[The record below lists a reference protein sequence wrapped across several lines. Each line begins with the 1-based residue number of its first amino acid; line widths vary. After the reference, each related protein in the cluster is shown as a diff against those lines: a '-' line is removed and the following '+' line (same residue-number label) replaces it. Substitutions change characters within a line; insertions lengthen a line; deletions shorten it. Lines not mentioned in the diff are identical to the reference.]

1 MTVYPVTVDAGTP
14 MGATLVEGGAT
25 FRVWAPRAMQ
35 VHVVHGA
42 TGELQDALAPLGA
55 QGHWAGLVPG
65 IADGSTYRFRVVGTD
80 GTAALKRDPWAVELE
95 AGVGLADQ
103 RCVVRDLTDYPWH
116 DAGFAAPARPDLV
129 VYQLHVG
136 VFSAVDAAGHDIRDG
151 RVATLLDA
159 LARVPY
165 LADLGVNAVQP
176 LPIVEFHGE
185 WSLGY
190 NGTDLFAPETDYCVA
205 DADLAPHLD
214 QVNAL
219 LAQRGQTPLLRVDLV
234 GHVNQLKA
242 FVDVCHV
249 FGIAVILDVV
259 YNHAGGGLDDASLDH
274 LDMPPDPDEGNSLYF
289 SRATWAG
296 GKVFAF
302 DRAGVRDF
310 LVGNATTFLDV
321 FHADG
326 LRFDEITVI
335 DRNGGWSFC
344 QDLTAT
350 LRSRMPR
357 AVLIA
362 EYWGD
367 ERRLGVT
374 PAPDGMGFDL
384 GYDDGL
390 RVGVRA
396 VLAQVAGGAE
406 APVDL
411 DPIARGLARPWGF
424 PTAWAAYTCLENHDL
439 VLERDG
445 LEREGGSNDP
455 RIARLCG
462 GDDSRSWWARSRAR
476 VATGLLLTAPG
487 TPMLFMGQE
496 FLEDKTW
503 SDDVRL
509 PGHTIWWDGVEGADP
524 VMVDFHRAT
533 RDLVRLRRRQPALR
547 ADPVVVYPLARDARV
562 LAFQRWVPGVGR
574 DVVVVASF
582 AETTFTGYAL
592 GFPRGGTWR
601 EVFNSA
607 AYEAGPDIPGN
618 GGMIVADGPGMH
630 DMPASAQV
638 TVPANA
644 LLVFALD
651 DGDPIPP

>member
-1 MTVYPVTVDAGTP
+1 

-25 FRVWAPRAMQ
+25 FRVWAPRAKQ
-35 VHVVHGA
+35 VEVVHRAPGA
-42 TGELQDALAPLGA
+42 PVQESARTRTSLTPFGTE
-55 QGHWAGLVPG
+55 GHWAGFVPG
-65 IADGSTYRFRVVGTD
+65 IEAGSVYRYRVVGSD
-80 GTAALKRDPWAVELE
+80 GSVGLKRDPRATELE
-95 AGVGLADQ
+95 AGVDLADQ
-103 RCVVRDLTDYPWH
+103 GCVVRDLADYPWH
-116 DAGFAAPARPDLV
+116 DAGFVSPAAPDLV

-136 VFSAVDAAGHDIRDG
+136 VFSAVDIAGHDIRAG

-159 LARVPY
+159 VARVPY
-165 LADLGVNAVQP
+165 LADLGVTAVQL

-190 NGTDLFAPETDYCVA
+190 NGTDLFAPEIDYCVA
-205 DADLAPHLD
+205 DADLGPHLD
-214 QVNAL
+214 RVNAL
-219 LAQRGQTPLLRVDLV
+219 LAQRGHPPVARADLV
-234 GHVNQLKA
+234 GHVNQLKVFA
-242 FVDVCHV
+242 DVCHV

-274 LDMPPDPDEGNSLYF
+274 LDLPPEPDDGNSLYF

-302 DRAGVRDF
+302 DRPGVRAF
-310 LVGNATTFLDV
+310 LIDNATFFLDV
-321 FHADG
+321 FHVDG
-326 LRFDEITVI
+326 LRFDEVTVI

-350 LRSRMPR
+350 LGFRTPR

-367 ERRLGVT
+367 ERRLGVL
-374 PAPDGMGFDL
+374 PAPAGMGFDL

-396 VLAQVAGGAE
+396 VLAQVAVGAG
-406 APVDL
+406 APADL
-411 DPIARGLARPWGF
+411 EPIARGLVRPWGF
-424 PTAWAAYTCLENHDL
+424 PSASAAYTCLENHDV
-439 VLERDG
+439 VLERD
-445 LEREGGSNDP
+445 GGSNDP

-503 SDDVRL
+503 SDDVQL
-509 PGHTIWWDGVEGADP
+509 PGHLISWAGVEGGDP
-524 VMVDFHRAT
+524 VMVEFHRAT
-533 RDLVRLRRRQPALR
+533 RDLVRLRRRHPALR
-547 ADPVVVYPLARDARV
+547 ADPVVVYPLARDGRV
-562 LAFQRWVPGVGR
+562 LAFQRWVPGIGR

-582 AETTFTGYAL
+582 AETTIAGYAL
-592 GFPRGGTWR
+592 GFPRGGPWR

-618 GGMIVADGPGMH
+618 AGRITADGPGMH
-630 DMPASAQV
+630 GMPASSLL